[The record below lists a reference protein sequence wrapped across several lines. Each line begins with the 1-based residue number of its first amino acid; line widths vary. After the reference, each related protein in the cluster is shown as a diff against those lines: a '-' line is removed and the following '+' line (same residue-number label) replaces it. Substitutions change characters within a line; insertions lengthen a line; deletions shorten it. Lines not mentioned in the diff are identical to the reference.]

1 MFFHDKKLDV
11 IYRDT
16 SQMRV
21 LNLAEAGLPEVPVIA
36 CTRFD
41 QYVVPYAVHRHPEC
55 FEIGLCLRGAL
66 TLVSQGQES
75 RILPG
80 DLLVNKPED
89 EHSLKTVP
97 AGTKYY
103 WMLIRDPKNSK
114 GFLHLPPDV
123 AHDLHE
129 KLNRLP
135 CHITANTAKVKQA
148 FAELFIHY
156 DRPPGPYRTFCLAAA
171 CSNLLMALIDSVPR
185 SNAPVHVKCMEQIIA
200 SMRAHPESH
209 FRLDELARKA
219 RLSSSLFAV
228 RFKQITGLPPSH
240 FLIACRLEEAKR
252 RLASTDTSLTRIALD
267 LGFCAPQ
274 HFSTHFKRAFGMT
287 PRAWR
292 DQHRREN
299 AASPE
304 GPDTRA
310 HASVPVPPL
319 TPAGLTSAAQRRSS
333 RSAAAPRQH

>member
-1 MFFHDKKLDV
+1 MIFYHDKKLDV

-41 QYVVPYAVHRHPEC
+41 QYVVPYALHRHPDC

-66 TLVSQGQES
+66 TLVSQGLEN

-80 DLLVNKPED
+80 DLLVNKPDD
-89 EHSLKTVP
+89 EHSLKTIP

-103 WMLIRDPKNSK
+103 WMLFREPKNSK

-123 AHDLHE
+123 ARDLHD

-156 DRPPGPYRTFCLAAA
+156 DRPRDPYRTFCLATA
-171 CSNLLMALIDSVPR
+171 CASLLMALVDSVAH
-185 SNAPVHVKCMEQIIA
+185 SNNPIHVKCMEQIIA
-200 SMRAHPESH
+200 GMREHPENNFCLS
-209 FRLDELARKA
+209 ELARKA
-219 RLSSSLFAV
+219 RLSSSLFTV
-228 RFKQITGLPPSH
+228 RFKQMTGLPPHH

-252 RLASTDTSLTRIALD
+252 RLTSTDTPLTRIALD

-292 DQHRREN
+292 DQHRR
-299 AASPE
+299 
-304 GPDTRA
+304 
-310 HASVPVPPL
+310 
-319 TPAGLTSAAQRRSS
+319 Q
-333 RSAAAPRQH
+333 